1 MMSKCAIYL
10 SFVLSVIATIAA
22 LAHGKIFYNEE
33 FNNLDSWTLSN
44 AKDNFGKLVL
54 SSGDFY
60 GDAKINQGAKTS
72 QDAHFYAQITKLPE
86 PITNEGKDLVVSISV
101 KHEQGI
107 DCGGGYIKVLP
118 SLDPSNFNG
127 ESEYF
132 LMFGPD
138 KCGGTNKVHAIFNYN
153 GKNLLWKKEPRFPD
167 DKLTHVYTLIVHPDN
182 TYELQ
187 IDQEKKESG
196 KLEEDWDFLEP
207 KEIDDPEDKKPADWV
222 DEAEIEDPEDKKPE
236 DWDNEPEQIADPEA
250 KKPDDWDDAEDGA
263 WEAPMIP
270 NPKYKGAWSPKKI
283 PNPAYKGV
291 WRPKKIANPKYQPDD
306 KLYQIRKPLEYV
318 GIDVWQVKSGTIF
331 DNIIIADDLAEV
343 NKQIDATWGATKDA
357 EKKALDAKEQAAKDE
372 AAANAASSSEG
383 AAKDD
388 DEKEDL

>member
-1 MMSKCAIYL
+1 M
-10 SFVLSVIATIAA
+10 
-22 LAHGKIFYNEE
+22 G
-33 FNNLDSWTLSN
+33 
-44 AKDNFGKLVL
+44 
-54 SSGDFY
+54 
-60 GDAKINQGAKTS
+60 
-72 QDAHFYAQITKLPE
+72 
-86 PITNEGKDLVVSISV
+86 
-101 KHEQGI
+101 
-107 DCGGGYIKVLP
+107 
-118 SLDPSNFNG
+118 
-127 ESEYF
+127 
-132 LMFGPD
+132 
-138 KCGGTNKVHAIFNYN
+138 
-153 GKNLLWKKEPRFPD
+153 
-167 DKLTHVYTLIVHPDN
+167 
-182 TYELQ
+182 
-187 IDQEKKESG
+187 
-196 KLEEDWDFLEP
+196 
-207 KEIDDPEDKKPADWV
+207 KPADWV

-270 NPKYKGAWSPKKI
+270 
-283 PNPAYKGV
+283 
-291 WRPKKIANPKYQPDD
+291 NPKYQPDD

-357 EKKALDAKEQAAKDE
+357 EKKALDAKVQAAKDE